1 MTFTPKIANPNKYA
15 TPATEI
21 RLKDRLVSNDQ
32 LTDFFNEIPK
42 RIEIVEKAD
51 DTSNNLDVLALVDDL
66 AKCITDVGELQESIE
81 TLNESTTELQ
91 EIMGQRIIHGTV
103 QYRLN
108 EVWDAVFNADGGIIW
123 MCTEFSD
130 DLVHIQNTT
139 IPEFQNDLNQVI
151 DTNTSQWE
159 YLTDH
164 EKKINAIDNK
174 LTQIDVN
181 TADMKVV
188 QAQVISMQAQIE
200 QIRTE
205 CNNNI
210 ANCMNAIEAL
220 TEKVDFMKLKLDQL

>member
-1 MTFTPKIANPNKYA
+1 MTFTPKIANPNKDA

-21 RLKDRLVSNDQ
+21 RLKDRLITNDQ

-42 RIEIVEKAD
+42 RLEIVEAAD
-51 DTSNNLDVLALVDDL
+51 DTANNMDVLIFEERLNDCEGTVND
-66 AKCITDVGELQESIE
+66 LQESLE

-123 MCTEFSD
+123 MCTELSD

-139 IPEFQNDLNQVI
+139 IPEIQNDLNQVI

-220 TEKVDFMKLKLDQL
+220 TEKVDLMKLKLDQL